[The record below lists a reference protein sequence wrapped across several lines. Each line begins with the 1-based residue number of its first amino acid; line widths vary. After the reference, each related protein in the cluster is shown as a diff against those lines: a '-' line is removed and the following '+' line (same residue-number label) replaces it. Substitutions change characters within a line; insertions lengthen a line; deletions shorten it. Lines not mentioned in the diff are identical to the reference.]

1 MSGQVLVRDQMAPPS
16 EMIQSSSSAMAAK
29 QRMQADMRVKSL
41 IVVEGDQPVGMLRYN
56 DVNQEGALQSSIEEL
71 MVRDV
76 PTVRAE
82 QPLEELTGLMT
93 QYDVDRL
100 PVVDDSGALV
110 GELPRAS
117 LTLGE
122 THGTESIITEP
133 RLSDTQSLQ
142 ATPNFDIRKD
152 MAVVGTGGSKI
163 GKVKEVLSDQLS
175 GSLTHLVV
183 HTGLL
188 FGKDKSIPADLID
201 SVEGDEVCLKVD
213 KSEVDM
219 LPDLNASA

>member
-16 EMIQSSSSAMAAK
+16 ETISSGSTAMAAK

-41 IVVEGDQPVGMLRYN
+41 IVLEGDQPVGMLRYN

-122 THGTESIITEP
+122 THSSESMITEP

-142 ATPNFDIRKD
+142 ATPGFDIRKD

-175 GSLTHLVV
+175 GSLTHVVV
-183 HTGLL
+183 HTGLI

>member
-16 EMIQSSSSAMAAK
+16 ETISSGSTAMAAK

-71 MVRDV
+71 MMRDI

-82 QPLEELTGLMT
+82 QPLEELTGIMT
-93 QYDVDRL
+93 QYDIDRL

-110 GELPRAS
+110 GELQRAA

-122 THGTESIITEP
+122 THGTESIITEL

-213 KSEVDM
+213 KAEVDM

>member
-1 MSGQVLVRDQMAPPS
+1 MSGQVLVRDQMAPPT
-16 EMIQSSSSAMAAK
+16 ETIQTGHNVIAAK

-41 IVVEGDQPVGMLRYN
+41 IVIEGDRPVGMLRYN

-100 PVVDDSGALV
+100 PVVNDSGALV
-110 GELPRAS
+110 GELPRAA

-122 THGTESIITEP
+122 THGTESVITEP

-142 ATPNFDIRKD
+142 ATPAFDIRKD

-175 GSLTHLVV
+175 GSLTHVVV

-188 FGKDKSIPADLID
+188 FGKDKSVPADLID
-201 SVEGDEVCLKVD
+201 NVEGDEVCLKVD
-213 KSEVDM
+213 KAEIDM
-219 LPDLNASA
+219 LPDLNAEA

>member
-16 EMIQSSSSAMAAK
+16 ETISSGSTAMAAK

-41 IVVEGDQPVGMLRYN
+41 IVVEGDRPIGMLRYN

-71 MVRDV
+71 MVRDI

-100 PVVDDSGALV
+100 PVIDDSGALV

-122 THGTESIITEP
+122 THGTESMTTEP

-142 ATPNFDIRKD
+142 ATPTFDIRKD

>member
-1 MSGQVLVRDQMAPPS
+1 MSGQILVRDQMAPPS
-16 EMIQSSSSAMAAK
+16 ETISSGSTAMAAK
-29 QRMQADMRVKSL
+29 QRMQADTRVKSL
-41 IVVEGDQPVGMLRYN
+41 IVIDGDQPVGMLRYN

-93 QYDVDRL
+93 QYDIDRL

-110 GELPRAS
+110 GELQRAA

-122 THGTESIITEP
+122 THGTESIMTEP

-201 SVEGDEVCLKVD
+201 NVQGDEVCLKVD

>member
-16 EMIQSSSSAMAAK
+16 ETISSGSSAMAAK

-41 IVVEGDQPVGMLRYN
+41 IVVKGDQPVGMLRYN

-71 MVRDV
+71 MMRDI

-93 QYDVDRL
+93 QYDIDRL

-110 GELPRAS
+110 GELPRAA

-122 THGTESIITEP
+122 THSSESMITEP

-175 GSLTHLVV
+175 GSLTHVVV
-183 HTGLL
+183 HTGLI

>member
-1 MSGQVLVRDQMAPPS
+1 MSGQVLVRDQMAPPA
-16 EMIQSSSSAMAAK
+16 ETIQTSSTAMAAK

-41 IVVEGDQPVGMLRYN
+41 IVIEGDRPVGMLRYN

-82 QPLEELTGLMT
+82 QPLEELSGLMT

-100 PVVDDSGALV
+100 PVVDDNGALV
-110 GELPRAS
+110 GELPRAA

-133 RLSDTQSLQ
+133 RLSDAQSLHT
-142 ATPNFDIRKD
+142 TPAFDIRKD
-152 MAVVGTGGSKI
+152 MTVVGTGGSKI

-175 GSLTHLVV
+175 GSLTHVVV

-188 FGKDKSIPADLID
+188 FGKDKSVPADLID
-201 SVEGDEVCLKVD
+201 NVEGDEVCLKVD
-213 KSEVDM
+213 KAEIDM
-219 LPDLNASA
+219 L

>member
-1 MSGQVLVRDQMAPPS
+1 MSGQVLVRDQMAPPT
-16 EMIQSSSSAMAAK
+16 ETIQTGHNVIAAK

-41 IVVEGDQPVGMLRYN
+41 IVIEGDRPVGMLRYN

-110 GELPRAS
+110 GELPRAA

-122 THGTESIITEP
+122 THGTESVITEP

-142 ATPNFDIRKD
+142 TTPAFDIRKD
-152 MAVVGTGGSKI
+152 MTVVGTGGSKI

-175 GSLTHLVV
+175 GSLTHVVV

-188 FGKDKSIPADLID
+188 FGKDKSVPADLID
-201 SVEGDEVCLKVD
+201 NVEGDEVCLKVD
-213 KSEVDM
+213 KAEIDM
-219 LPDLNASA
+219 LPDLNAEA

>member
-1 MSGQVLVRDQMAPPS
+1 MSGQVLVRDQMAPPT
-16 EMIQSSSSAMAAK
+16 ETIQTGHNVIAAK

-41 IVVEGDQPVGMLRYN
+41 IVIEGDRPVGMLRYN

-76 PTVRAE
+76 PAVRAE
-82 QPLEELTGLMT
+82 QPLEELTGIMT

-110 GELPRAS
+110 GELPRAA

-122 THGTESIITEP
+122 THGSESMITEP

-142 ATPNFDIRKD
+142 ATPAFDIRKD

-175 GSLTHLVV
+175 GSLTHVVV

-188 FGKDKSIPADLID
+188 FGKDKSVPADLID

-213 KSEVDM
+213 KSEIDM
-219 LPDLNASA
+219 LPDLNAEA